1 MKASSP
7 GAGDAFGTWVGL
19 SGDGRVLGALSIAE
33 RTAQTGI
40 DVPTNDDGEPIGA
53 ILADLDASVNF
64 GGKMMMIP
72 PSTFAEQIEENEAG
86 EAVIEACSE
95 VFNNLTSAI
104 NRVPG
109 NKHVRSRPAELTKSL
124 VGSEPWLSES
134 KGGSYGGS
142 DGCIYIYYRG

>member
-1 MKASSP
+1 MNLPEANDLSKILATLCGDDVDLTLTEKSDFP
-7 GAGDAFGTWVGL
+7 G
-19 SGDGRVLGALSIAE
+19 E
-33 RTAQTGI
+33 RTWGSIII
-40 DVPTNDDGEPIGA
+40 DDDGEPIGA

>member
-1 MKASSP
+1 MNLPEANDLSKILATLCGDDVDLTLTEKSDFP
-7 GAGDAFGTWVGL
+7 G
-19 SGDGRVLGALSIAE
+19 E
-33 RTAQTGI
+33 RTWGSIII
-40 DVPTNDDGEPIGA
+40 DDDGEPIGA

-109 NKHVRSRPAELTKSL
+109 NKHVRSRPADLSSAL
-124 VGSEPWLSES
+124 VGSEPWLAES
-134 KGGSYGGS
+134 KGGQYGGS
-142 DGCIYIYYRG
+142 DGSIFIYYRG

>member
-1 MKASSP
+1 MNLPEANDLSKILSTLCGDDVDLTLAEKSDFP
-7 GAGDAFGTWVGL
+7 G
-19 SGDGRVLGALSIAE
+19 E
-33 RTAQTGI
+33 RTWGSIII
-40 DVPTNDDGEPIGA
+40 DDEGEPIGA

-109 NKHVRSRPAELTKSL
+109 NKHVRSRPAELTASL
-124 VGSEPWLSES
+124 MDEQPWLSEA

>member
-1 MKASSP
+1 MNLPEATDLAKILSTLC
-7 GAGDAFGTWVGL
+7 GDDVDLQL
-19 SGDGRVLGALSIAE
+19 SEQADFPSE
-33 RTAQTGI
+33 RTWGSIII
-40 DVPTNDDGEPIGA
+40 DDEGEPIGA

-109 NKHVRSRPAELTKSL
+109 NRHVRSRAADLSAAL
-124 VGSEPWLSES
+124 VDSEPWLAEA

-142 DGCIYIYYRG
+142 DGRIFIYYRG